1 MPRVKLKKQNIT
13 PGLMNSLNL
22 GVAQSFGCSPYVPVS
37 QKKLTEKLNDG
48 SGGYA
53 DIDELIARVT
63 ELENSLKNTKL
74 LLMEVS
80 RKANQALKKSESAD
94 KLATP
99 RIIELTGDVM
109 GLTQFD
115 GSKDVEILTDVRPA
129 SLTQEG
135 IVKLSD
141 SLENDSTSEAAT
153 ANSVNILYNLV
164 SEIDDKLTSIPKP
177 PKPTN
182 ENSSFCLKWDE
193 DQQKHIWVD
202 ISKALGYGG

>member
-13 PGLMNSLNL
+13 PGLINSLNL
-22 GVAQSFGCSPYVPVS
+22 GVAQSLGCSPYVAVS
-37 QKKLTEKLNDG
+37 QKTITEKFSDG
-48 SGGYA
+48 TGGYA
-53 DIDELIARVT
+53 DIDELIARVKD
-63 ELENSLKNTKL
+63 LESSLKNTKL

-94 KLATP
+94 KLTTP

-115 GSKDVEILTDVRPA
+115 
-129 SLTQEG
+129 
-135 IVKLSD
+135 
-141 SLENDSTSEAAT
+141 
-153 ANSVNILYNLV
+153 
-164 SEIDDKLTSIPKP
+164 IDDKITSIPKP
-177 PKPTN
+177 PKPAN

-193 DQQKHIWVD
+193 DQQKFIWID

>member
-13 PGLMNSLNL
+13 PGLINSLN
-22 GVAQSFGCSPYVPVS
+22 GCSPYVAVS
-37 QKKLTEKLNDG
+37 QKTITEKFSDG
-48 SGGYA
+48 TGGYA
-53 DIDELIARVT
+53 DIDELIARVKD
-63 ELENSLKNTKL
+63 LESSLKNTKL

-94 KLATP
+94 KLTTP

-115 GSKDVEILTDVRPA
+115 GSEDVEILTDVKPA
-129 SLTQEG
+129 TLTQEG
-135 IVKLSD
+135 SD
-141 SLENDSTSEAAT
+141 SLENNSTSEAAT
-153 ANSVNILYNLV
+153 ANSVNILYNMI
-164 SEIDDKLTSIPKP
+164 SEIDDKITSIPKP
-177 PKPTN
+177 PKPAN

-193 DQQKHIWVD
+193 DQQKFIWVD

>member
-53 DIDELIARVT
+53 DIDELIARVI

-141 SLENDSTSEAAT
+141 SLENNSTSEAAT

-177 PKPTN
+177 PKPIN
-182 ENSSFCLKWDE
+182 EKSSLCLKWDE
-193 DQQKHIWVD
+193 DQQKYIWVD

>member
-13 PGLMNSLNL
+13 PGLINSLNL
-22 GVAQSFGCSPYVPVS
+22 GVAQSLGCSPYVAVS
-37 QKKLTEKLNDG
+37 QKTITEKFSDG
-48 SGGYA
+48 TGGYA
-53 DIDELIARVT
+53 DIDELIARVKD
-63 ELENSLKNTKL
+63 LESSLKNTKL

-94 KLATP
+94 KLTTP

-115 GSKDVEILTDVRPA
+115 GSEDVEILTDVKPA
-129 SLTQEG
+129 TLTQEG

-141 SLENDSTSEAAT
+141 SLENNSTSEAAT
-153 ANSVNILYNLV
+153 ANSVNILYNMISDL
-164 SEIDDKLTSIPKP
+164 DDKITSIPKP
-177 PKPTN
+177 PKPAN

-193 DQQKHIWVD
+193 DQQKFIWVD
-202 ISKALGYGG
+202 IAKALGYGG